1 MEIHRKY
8 WYTVDGKTY
17 PDESS
22 MVAKLLDENML
33 FVNGREYVCVD
44 GKKKEE
50 TLVLFLNCNDS
61 FVPAADAESLSL
73 EELPKLFSLY
83 EKKGDVCSP

>member
-1 MEIHRKY
+1 
-8 WYTVDGKTY
+8 
-17 PDESS
+17 